1 MNDVLPSIIF
11 QLGLGGVG
19 GFIMGYALKKISKI
33 ILVLIGLFIISLV
46 YLGVKGVISINYD
59 ALLNGISGL
68 FGIAYAASS
77 WLVQILALVPFAGSF
92 IVGFLIGLK
101 LG

>member
-1 MNDVLPSIIF
+1 
-11 QLGLGGVG
+11 
-19 GFIMGYALKKISKI
+19 
-33 ILVLIGLFIISLV
+33 
-46 YLGVKGVISINYD
+46 VISINYD
-59 ALLNGISGL
+59 ALLNSISGL

>member
-19 GFIMGYALKKISKI
+19 GFIIGYALKKISKI

-59 ALLNGISGL
+59 ALLNSISGL